1 MKTIIPFVVF
11 LSFLVNHAFSQ
22 VKFRVKKLNAD
33 NLVTLIIF
41 FLFSMNIPLFS
52 QSCLPEGIIFT
63 KQSQIDSFQIN
74 YPGCTEIE
82 GFVDITGNDISNLK
96 GLEVLTYI
104 GGNVCIEKINTLLS
118 LTGLHNITAIGG
130 GLNIYEVPRLLNLKG
145 LNKLSSIGGA
155 LTLNIPDDPTDLS
168 GLGNLNTVGD
178 SVLIRTRSLKNLTGL
193 NNLTSIGG
201 TLRIED
207 CYSLTNLS
215 ALANLNY
222 IGGDF
227 WAEDNVVMVNL
238 TGLNNLTSI
247 GRDLYIEDYDRMVN
261 LTGLNNVTSIGGK
274 IYIEGNNGLTSL
286 TGLENIDAGSI
297 NELCIF
303 INTILSKCEVQ
314 SICEYLVSPNG
325 KIVIYD
331 NAPGCNSVEEIKE
344 ACESSCLPEGITFS
358 SQAQIDN
365 FKTSYP
371 DCTDIGGDVEIVS
384 SNGNSISDLSGLNNI
399 TSIGGFLKIEGNEE
413 LTSLTG
419 LDNVTYIGSDL
430 SLIMNNSL
438 TNLVGLDNL
447 TSIGGDLSI
456 SGNENLSSLTGLINV
471 AYIGEDLLIEYNR
484 YLVNLTG
491 LNNLTYVGEN
501 LWIKNNDALTSLTGL
516 DNIDASYINNI
527 SIQNNSSLT
536 YCEVLS
542 MCNFIGFSSG
552 NVDIYD
558 NASGCNN
565 LEEIANVCGVSVSDN
580 IGMLRKES
588 EIKDL
593 RIQQTRVF
601 IFGLGAI
608 ILIIIVGT
616 IIVIRQRKIRAQHTL
631 ELERVKSE
639 KLKELDRL
647 KSRFFANISHEFRT
661 PLTLIKGPLEKA
673 LSLSENENQINELG
687 IAKKYANKLQI
698 LINNLLTISKLE
710 SGKMLLHTSEIDI
723 VKLVRSYLQSFESLA
738 KQKYIALNFKSEEKE
753 INANIDREKFEQVL
767 NNLLSNAF
775 KFTGEGGVVEVAVCS
790 RQYAKNS
797 IQSAVGKNEAVA
809 NCQLPTANSS
819 GQCAEIKI
827 SDTGHG
833 IAPEHIN
840 HVFDR
845 FYQAGQEDNSYYEGT
860 GIGLTLTKELIELH
874 HGTIK
879 VDSQSEKGST
889 FTILLPLGKDHL
901 KPEEIVVEKPE
912 KITAPVF
919 LPAMPYDKEEST
931 TVKDTATET
940 NNNHSILLIV
950 EDNSDMR
957 SYIRG
962 YFETEYKIIE
972 AIDGADGYEKSTK
985 HIPNIIISDVM
996 MPKMDGVEFCK
1007 KVKADERTS
1016 HIPIILLT
1024 ARASKESRMEGLET
1038 GADDFITKP
1047 FDGDELQV
1055 RVKNLIEQR
1064 RRLSIKL
1071 EKKIQKS
1078 QNSLVFDFEDSGI
1091 TTMDEQFLQKVVEKV
1106 KEHHSDP
1113 EFNAKEFSLI
1123 FGLSVAQLNR
1133 KIKALTSQTTGE
1145 FIRTFRL
1152 IRAAELIKN
1161 KTATVAEIAYDVGF
1175 GSPSY
1180 FSECFRL
1187 HFGKLPSEFNEIN

>member
-1 MKTIIPFVVF
+1 MKFKLISLILLFF
-11 LSFLVNHAFSQ
+11 LANLAYGQ
-22 VKFRVKKLNAD
+22 VKFRVK
-33 NLVTLIIF
+33 NLQSIRIAAIIILILF
-41 FLFSMNIPLFS
+41 FNYVSVFS
-52 QSCLPEGIIFT
+52 QSCLPEGIIFI

-74 YPGCTEIE
+74 YPNCTKIE
-82 GFVDITGNDISNLK
+82 GFVDITGDDISNLK

-274 IYIEGNNGLTSL
+274 IYIEGNNLLTSL

-358 SQAQIDN
+358 TQAQIDN
-365 FKTSYP
+365 FKYNYP
-371 DCTDIGGDVEIVS
+371 DCTNIEGDVKIGS

-501 LWIKNNDALTSLTGL
+501 LWIKNNDALTTLSGL

-593 RIQQTRVF
+593 RIQQTRAF
-601 IFGLGAI
+601 IIGLVAL
-608 ILIIIVGT
+608 ILIIIIGT
-616 IIVIRQRKIRAQHTL
+616 MIVIRQRKIRAQYTL

-738 KQKYIALNFKSEEKE
+738 KQKNIALNFKSEEKE

-775 KFTGEGGVVEVAVCS
+775 KFTGEGGVVEIAVYS
-790 RQYAKNS
+790 RQYAKS
-797 IQSAVGKNEAVA
+797 TKEASPEIA
-809 NCQLPTANSS
+809 NCQLPTANSE

-827 SDTGHG
+827 SDTGRG
-833 IAPEHIN
+833 IAPEHIIY
-840 HVFDR
+840 VFDR
-845 FYQAGQEDNSYYEGT
+845 FYQAGQENNSYFEGT
-860 GIGLTLTKELIELH
+860 GIGLALTKELVELH
-874 HGTIK
+874 HGKIE
-879 VDSQSEKGST
+879 VESEPGKGST
-889 FTILLPLGKDHL
+889 FTILLPLGKEHL
-901 KPEEIVVEKPE
+901 KPEEIVV
-912 KITAPVF
+912 
-919 LPAMPYDKEEST
+919 
-931 TVKDTATET
+931 
-940 NNNHSILLIV
+940 
-950 EDNSDMR
+950 
-957 SYIRG
+957 
-962 YFETEYKIIE
+962 
-972 AIDGADGYEKSTK
+972 
-985 HIPNIIISDVM
+985 
-996 MPKMDGVEFCK
+996 
-1007 KVKADERTS
+1007 
-1016 HIPIILLT
+1016 
-1024 ARASKESRMEGLET
+1024 
-1038 GADDFITKP
+1038 
-1047 FDGDELQV
+1047 
-1055 RVKNLIEQR
+1055 
-1064 RRLSIKL
+1064 
-1071 EKKIQKS
+1071 
-1078 QNSLVFDFEDSGI
+1078 
-1091 TTMDEQFLQKVVEKV
+1091 
-1106 KEHHSDP
+1106 
-1113 EFNAKEFSLI
+1113 
-1123 FGLSVAQLNR
+1123 
-1133 KIKALTSQTTGE
+1133 
-1145 FIRTFRL
+1145 
-1152 IRAAELIKN
+1152 
-1161 KTATVAEIAYDVGF
+1161 
-1175 GSPSY
+1175 
-1180 FSECFRL
+1180 
-1187 HFGKLPSEFNEIN
+1187 